1 MNDQPQLGASLAVAR
16 VGAGMTLPELA
27 ERIGLPARQL
37 RRWEAGKDRIDP
49 ATAERIAESLGL
61 LPVEL
66 EQIGALLSQAAER
79 RSGRWRPGDLTGLA
93 RRGGAPLTPAEA
105 REHAAELLAKA
116 TALLETAAAARKG

>member
-66 EQIGALLSQAAER
+66 EQIGALLGQAADR
-79 RSGRWRPGDLTGLA
+79 RSGRLRPGDLTGLG
-93 RRGGAPLTPAEA
+93 RRDGAPLTPVEA
-105 REHAAELLAKA
+105 RERAAELLAKA
-116 TALLETAAAARKG
+116 TALLETVVAEKQG